1 MASAARLRALAERW
15 TAASRRVPVGRDRTL
30 AGLLVVAGG
39 AAAVVV
45 GSLVFPF
52 HSVNHDEGVYLAQAA
67 MLMEGQLFLDPPAR
81 DLFRPWFFV
90 ERPDGTLY
98 PKYAPVPAAT
108 FALGWLA
115 GSPRL
120 GLVGVTAAIVLLTY
134 ALAAALFDR
143 RLGVLAAALLFV
155 SPLFL
160 LHSGVFLP
168 YAPTA
173 VWNLLFVYAYVRAD
187 RDRSRRWA
195 TVAGVAVG
203 VAFFSRPYTAVAF
216 AAPFVCHA
224 VWSLRSRVR
233 TAHDATLLGCHR
245 PTVTRQSLTAV
256 GGLGGVAAALAYNA
270 VVTGDPLVFP
280 YEAFAP
286 RDGIGFGE
294 REILGYE
301 RAYTPT
307 LGVRANAEVVWRLA
321 TRWVPAG
328 AVGTVL
334 AAVGVARLRQTAPSR
349 TRTHRLLLAATVVS
363 VVVANVAFW
372 GNLNV
377 LGDLALPADGL
388 IASLGPYYHY
398 DLLVPTAVFA
408 AVGLRRLHTRL
419 VGEASQRSARSVAVA
434 VGLAVVVVVAGVAV
448 TAPPVERN
456 ADATQ
461 TYRSAYA
468 PFTDAG
474 SVTATDTAVD
484 TSNAGGNAHTVGDWA
499 RNAPTTSTDAPP
511 PFDRVGRAKLTTP
524 ADAVVLLPRPF
535 GDWLAHPYQPLR
547 NDPGFDA
554 STLYALDGR
563 PFAVADAAPNR
574 QLYRYV
580 SRGEWTPR
588 TGKRVAATLQP
599 VTRHAG
605 DRVRLA
611 TTLGV
616 PRSPEAVSVR
626 LATGDDQLYYAA
638 RPEGDRLDLTLTL
651 DGTESAGANATGA
664 GETAT
669 VRLAGAVDPVG
680 DETNLTVTDRETVT
694 LTVFLDYGPAGGT
707 GYRLRLPVAAGA
719 DQVRAVTPQLSVC
732 RQPAECGE
740 GAGYV
745 PRDTPDGVVIDTTLA
760 TVGPRNATTND
771 PRNTTAISAE
781 PEGSRHATGV
791 RVTGSHD
798 GGRFS
803 TTAADRWRM
812 RSDTAPDRVLRR
824 DD

>member
-1 MASAARLRALAERW
+1 VGGAARLRALAERW
-15 TAASRRVPVGRDRTL
+15 TGWTPADRHRAL
-30 AGLLVVAGG
+30 AGLLVVAG
-39 AAAVVV
+39 AVVATVV
-45 GSLVFPF
+45 GSFVFPF

-67 MLMEGQLFLDPPAR
+67 MLMEGQLFLDPPAAE
-81 DLFRPWFFV
+81 LFRPWFFV
-90 ERPDGTLY
+90 ERPDGRLY

-108 FALGWLA
+108 FALGWLV
-115 GSPRL
+115 GSPRV
-120 GLVGVTAAIVLLTY
+120 GLVGVTAGVVLLTY
-134 ALAAALFDR
+134 ALAATLFDR
-143 RLGVLAAALLFV
+143 RLGLLAATLLFV

-173 VWNLLFVYAYVRAD
+173 VWNLLFAFAYVRAD

-195 TVAGVAVG
+195 AVAGVAVG
-203 VAFFSRPYTAVAF
+203 IAFFARPYTAVAF

-224 VWSLRSRVR
+224 VWTLRGRVR
-233 TAHDATLLGCHR
+233 AAAHDTTLLGLHR
-245 PTVTRQSLTAV
+245 PTLTRQSLTAV

-301 RAYTPT
+301 RTYTPA
-307 LGVRANAEVVWRLA
+307 LGIRANAEVVWRLA

-334 AAVGVARLRQTAPSR
+334 AFLGVTRLRQTAPSR
-349 TRTHRLLLAATVVS
+349 TRTHRLLLAATVGS

-398 DLLVPTAVFA
+398 DLIVPTAVFA
-408 AVGLRRLHTRL
+408 AVGLRRLHARLAGDASRRSTRNA
-419 VGEASQRSARSVAVA
+419 VVAA
-434 VGLAVVVVVAGVAV
+434 GLAVLVVAAAVAV

-456 ADATQ
+456 TDATQ

-468 PFTDAG
+468 PFTDAAANV
-474 SVTATDTAVD
+474 SVTAANANDAGGVDANDTA
-484 TSNAGGNAHTVGDWA
+484 ANAHTPGDWA
-499 RNAPTTSTDAPP
+499 SDTRTTSTDAPP
-511 PFDRVGRAKLTTP
+511 PFDRVGRPALTTP

-547 NDPGFDA
+547 NDPDFDA

-563 PFAVADAAPNR
+563 PFAVVDSVPDR

-580 SRGEWTPR
+580 SRGEWAPSR
-588 TGKRVAATLQP
+588 GSRVAARLQP
-599 VTRHAG
+599 VTRETG
-605 DRVRLA
+605 DGVRLA
-611 TTLGV
+611 ATLGV
-616 PRSPEAVSVR
+616 PRSPDAVSVR
-626 LATGDDQLYYAA
+626 LAAGDDQSYYAA
-638 RPEGDRLDLTLTL
+638 RVDGDRLNLTLTV
-651 DGTESAGANATGA
+651 D
-664 GETAT
+664 GETVTAAETDDEAAT

-680 DETNLTVTDRETVT
+680 DGANLTVTGRETVT
-694 LTVFLDYGPAGGT
+694 LTVFLDYGSAGGT

-719 DQVRAVTPQLSVC
+719 DQVRAVTPRLSVC
-732 RQPAECGE
+732 RRPAECGDE
-740 GAGYV
+740 AGYV
-745 PRDTPDGVVIDTTLA
+745 PRDTPEGVVIDTTLSA
-760 TVGPRNATTND
+760 TNGSTDATSLPTAPSRPRHPTPSRATD
-771 PRNTTAISAE
+771 
-781 PEGSRHATGV
+781 
-791 RVTGSHD
+791 SHD
-798 GGRFS
+798 GGSFS
-803 TTAADRWRM
+803 SVAAPTRGVQSHTAR
-812 RSDTAPDRVLRR
+812 DRVLRR